1 MLLIIP
7 KLLDDHA
14 LQQLYQVLPRGQW
27 QAGRLSAGGQAAGV
41 KNNLQLDDSDA
52 LTQQISRFVQQH
64 LERHPQFVS
73 AALPKQI
80 YPPKFNCYRDGGHYG
95 LHVDSAVLSPPD
107 RPTMRS
113 DVSATLFL
121 SNPDSYDGGE
131 LEIETAFGAQQIKL
145 NAGDLVLYPSSSLH
159 QVQPVSRGERICAFL
174 WVQSLVPDS
183 GQREMLYELVGPNNQ
198 LDRRRL
204 CALERRCSQGA
215 NACHQFPPGQELS
228 REREQTVRDCA
239 LVSRTC
245 PEFTLCVAPET
256 RERYRTGDHR
266 TLCRWEQKCVGTPLS
281 ECMQYLQDHPPRP
294 SEEEVL
300 ARCFDGKVKTLCFTF
315 LI

>member
-27 QAGRLSAGGQAAGV
+27 QAGKLSAGGQAAGV
-41 KNNLQLDDSDA
+41 KNNLQLDDNDA

-183 GQREMLYELVGPNNQ
+183 GQREMLYELDQSVQ
-198 LDRRRL
+198 TLTV
-204 CALERRCSQGA
+204 ERGA
-215 NACHQFPPGQELS
+215 NDHEVQRL
-228 REREQTVRDCA
+228 
-239 LVSRTC
+239 
-245 PEFTLCVAPET
+245 
-256 RERYRTGDHR
+256 TGLYHNLLR
-266 TLCRWEQKCVGTPLS
+266 RWTQL
-281 ECMQYLQDHPPRP
+281 
-294 SEEEVL
+294 
-300 ARCFDGKVKTLCFTF
+300 
-315 LI
+315 

>member
-27 QAGRLSAGGQAAGV
+27 QAGKLSAGGQAAGV

-52 LTQQISRFVQQH
+52 LTQ
-64 LERHPQFVS
+64 
-73 AALPKQI
+73 QI

-183 GQREMLYELVGPNNQ
+183 GQREMLYELDQSVQ
-198 LDRRRL
+198 TLTV
-204 CALERRCSQGA
+204 ERGA
-215 NACHQFPPGQELS
+215 NDHEVQRL
-228 REREQTVRDCA
+228 
-239 LVSRTC
+239 
-245 PEFTLCVAPET
+245 
-256 RERYRTGDHR
+256 TGLYHNLLR
-266 TLCRWEQKCVGTPLS
+266 RWTQL
-281 ECMQYLQDHPPRP
+281 
-294 SEEEVL
+294 
-300 ARCFDGKVKTLCFTF
+300 
-315 LI
+315 